1 MRGDNMENNDI
12 KIDNLYGIFKFRVN
26 GILMHDDK
34 ILVVK
39 MDNNPFYCLPG
50 GHVKLGED
58 SKSAVVRE
66 IKEETG
72 YDSHINKL
80 VTTTENFFVR
90 KNGKI
95 IHEIGFYYLLNLD
108 DKEDINHKEYDT
120 IEESEEKINLHF
132 KWIPINELKDVD
144 FKPQELK
151 EKIENKDI
159 NFQHLIIK

>member
-1 MRGDNMENNDI
+1 MEDNDI
-12 KIDNLYGIFKFRVN
+12 KIDNLSGNFKFRVN
-26 GILMHDDK
+26 GILMHDDE

-90 KNGKI
+90 KNGKK
-95 IHEIGFYYLLNLD
+95 IHELGFYYLLNLD
-108 DKEDINHKEYDT
+108 NEEVINKKEYET
-120 IEESEEKINLHF
+120 TEENEEKINLHF

-151 EKIENKDI
+151 EKLENGNID
-159 NFQHLIIK
+159 FQHLIIK

>member
-1 MRGDNMENNDI
+1 MEDNDI
-12 KIDNLYGIFKFRVN
+12 KIDNLSGNFKFRVN
-26 GILMHDDK
+26 GILMHDEE

-58 SKSAVVRE
+58 SKSAVIRE

-90 KNGKI
+90 KNGKK
-95 IHEIGFYYLLNLD
+95 IHELGFYYLLHLD
-108 DKEDINHKEYDT
+108 DKEEVHNKEYET
-120 IEESEEKINLHF
+120 TEENEEKINLHF
-132 KWIPINELKDVD
+132 KWVPINELKNID
-144 FKPQELK
+144 FKPQEVK
-151 EKIENKDI
+151 EKLENGNID
-159 NFQHLIIK
+159 FQHLIIK

>member
-1 MRGDNMENNDI
+1 MEDNDI
-12 KIDNLYGIFKFRVN
+12 KIDNLSGNFKFRVN
-26 GILMHDDK
+26 GILMHDDE

-80 VTTTENFFVR
+80 VTTTEDFFVR
-90 KNGKI
+90 KNGKK
-95 IHEIGFYYLLNLD
+95 IHELGFYYLLNLD
-108 DKEDINHKEYDT
+108 DEEVINKKEYET
-120 IEESEEKINLHF
+120 TEENEEKINLHF

-151 EKIENKDI
+151 EKLENGNID
-159 NFQHLIIK
+159 FQHLIIK

>member
-1 MRGDNMENNDI
+1 MEDNDI
-12 KIDNLYGIFKFRVN
+12 KIDNLSGNFKFRVN
-26 GILMHDDK
+26 GILMHDDE

-39 MDNNPFYCLPG
+39 MNNNPFYCLPG

-72 YDSHINKL
+72 YNSHINKL

-90 KNGKI
+90 KNGKK
-95 IHEIGFYYLLNLD
+95 IHELGFYYLLNLD
-108 DKEDINHKEYDT
+108 DKEVIDNREYET
-120 IEESEEKINLHF
+120 TEENEEKINLHF
-132 KWIPINELKDVD
+132 KWIPIKELKDID

-151 EKIENKDI
+151 EKLENGNVD
-159 NFQHLIIK
+159 FQHLIIK

>member
-1 MRGDNMENNDI
+1 MEDNDI
-12 KIDNLYGIFKFRVN
+12 KIDNLSGNFKFRVN
-26 GILMHDDK
+26 GILMHDDE

-58 SKSAVVRE
+58 SKSAVIRE

-90 KNGKI
+90 KNGKK
-95 IHEIGFYYLLNLD
+95 IHELGFYYLLHLD
-108 DKEDINHKEYDT
+108 DKEEVDNKEYET
-120 IEESEEKINLHF
+120 TEENEEKINLHF
-132 KWIPINELKDVD
+132 KWVPINELKNID
-144 FKPQELK
+144 FKPQEVK
-151 EKIENKDI
+151 EKLENGNID
-159 NFQHLIIK
+159 FQHLIIK